1 MNLTI
6 EDVQNLI
13 AFGNRATMQ
22 GKEADTWVEL
32 KQRLGAEGERLVNIK
47 LDENKKAQLEAVPDA
62 KPKLN
67 G

>member
-1 MNLTI
+1 MGVGKLKLTI

-32 KQRLGAEGERLVNIK
+32 KNRLGAEGNRLVAEMQAEK
-47 LDENKKAQLEAVPDA
+47 DKPKLEAVPDE
-62 KPKLN
+62 
-67 G
+67 

>member
-1 MNLTI
+1 MKLTI

-32 KQRLGAEGERLVNIK
+32 KQRLGAEGQRLVAEMQAAAEEEK
-47 LDENKKAQLEAVPDA
+47 PHLESVE
-62 KPKLN
+62 
-67 G
+67 